1 MAQQTPAENPG
12 NTKAARRGSLLWSLV
27 IGLVAFLVLLGLAEY
42 AYRRQP
48 LTEQVNLRSL
58 GVYHSQF
65 EIKWFKLQ
73 DYARRHNGVDVI
85 LVGNSMV
92 NTGINPQVLA
102 RRYEEQTGDSLRI
115 FNFGIEGLTVAPNA
129 DLVKVLVEEFHP
141 GSIVFVTEMRDYTA
155 ANGLEVES
163 QFLSDEWLSA
173 RISGSSTPR
182 SWLKDNSA
190 ILQKLLT
197 LRNWSRADFL
207 DNLLMSIRR
216 YGDTSGSGYEADRNT
231 GENIDQPPNPA
242 DPKEQEN
249 FELFSNYSMDP
260 GRIADLQRILANG
273 SEKRTV
279 FVTEMPIYPTYFVY
293 FGGEPV
299 HAQYLSDLQE
309 IVANDRAVFLQP
321 VSWELIPMEGRVDH
335 HHLNYIGAPL
345 YSELLADQLADSCV
359 QNQVCLLHA
368 EGLWSAP

>member
-173 RISGSSTPR
+173 HISGSSSPR

>member
-173 RISGSSTPR
+173 HISGSSSPR

-309 IVANDRAVFLQP
+309 IVANDQAVFLQP
-321 VSWELIPMEGRVDH
+321 LSWELIPMEGRVDH

>member
-129 DLVKVLVEEFHP
+129 DLVKALVEEFHP

-249 FELFSNYSMDP
+249 FKLFSNYSMDP